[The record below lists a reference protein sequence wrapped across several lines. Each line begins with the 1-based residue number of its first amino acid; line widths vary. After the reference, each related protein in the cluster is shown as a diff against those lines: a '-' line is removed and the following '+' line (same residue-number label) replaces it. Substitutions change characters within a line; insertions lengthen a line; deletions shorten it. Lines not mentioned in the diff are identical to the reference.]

1 MEEIMGETRVL
12 VPGDFYRHFKDKLYQ
27 VRMIAYDSE
36 TKEKMV
42 VYQAMY
48 GDFQSYVRPF
58 DMFMSEVD
66 HEKYPEVKQKYRFEK
81 VMIGNAP
88 PKSFAEDESVLT
100 EAYNQSNEKLTTSAS
115 LRINITAVEDS
126 TYDEYEDDESGEIN
140 PILLKF
146 LDAEN
151 YQDKLNLLTGLKS
164 KLNDRLINDIATS
177 MDITVEEGDFEKR
190 YESLRNCILAH
201 LKYEGSRLRQ

>member
-1 MEEIMGETRVL
+1 MGETRVL
-12 VPGDFYRHFKDKLYQ
+12 IPGDFYRHFKDKLYQ
-27 VRMIAYDSE
+27 VKMIAYDSE

-48 GDFQSYVRPF
+48 GDFQAYVRPY

-66 HEKYPEVKQKYRFEK
+66 HDKYPEVKQKYRFEK
-81 VMIGNAP
+81 VLMGNVSP
-88 PKSFAEDESVLT
+88 NILNEDEGVLT
-100 EAYNQSNEKLTTSAS
+100 EAYNADKEKLTTSAAI
-115 LRINITAVEDS
+115 RINITAVEDRM
-126 TYDEYEDDESGEIN
+126 YDEYEDDESGEIN

-164 KLNDRLINDIATS
+164 KLDDRLINDIATS
-177 MDITVEEGDFEKR
+177 MDITVEEGNFEKR

-201 LKYEGSRLRQ
+201 IKYEGNRLRQ